1 MLLSWGCEA
10 MAMAVVG
17 NVCQVTAALTRLVHL
32 WEVSAPVNVHTR
44 VHQVLPAATATQCIR
59 AKA

>member
-1 MLLSWGCEA
+1 

-44 VHQVLPAATATQCIR
+44 VHQVLSVATATQCIR